1 MIRWAQAAAFASL
14 IGFSLLIPNPML
26 AEPIAV
32 RHTEGLI
39 HGFLV
44 LRTLDGDALAE
55 GDLIQVSHGGRV
67 STRLLFRFKDGS
79 VHDETA
85 VFSQRGTF
93 QLLSYHLIQKGPTF
107 QHPIELKIDVPS
119 SMVTI
124 TSTDDKGIEKTTS
137 DHLDLPLDL
146 ANGLVTTL
154 LTNMP
159 PDMTQAKVSML
170 AADPKPR
177 LVKLVITPQGEETFA
192 VSGAPRKAKH
202 YVVKVEIGGAAGHI
216 APIVGKQPPDIQ
228 VWILGE
234 AVPAFVKMEGPL
246 YYRGPIW
253 RIELASPV
261 WPKPSAQG
269 SKDNPPK
276 N

>member
-1 MIRWAQAAAFASL
+1 MIRSSQDVAFT
-14 IGFSLLIPNPML
+14 LLICFALLMPKSMP

-44 LRTLDGDALAE
+44 LRTLDGGALAE

-107 QHPIELKIDVPS
+107 QHPIEVKIDAAS
-119 SMVTI
+119 GMVTV
-124 TSTDDKGIEKTTS
+124 TSIDDKGIQKTTS
-137 DHLDLPLDL
+137 DHLEIPTDL
-146 ANGLVTTL
+146 ANGLLTTL

-159 PDMTQAKVSML
+159 PDMTHAEVSML
-170 AADPKPR
+170 AANPKPR
-177 LVKLVITPQGEETFA
+177 LVKLAITPQGEETFA
-192 VSGAPRKAKH
+192 VSGAPRKARH
-202 YVVKVEIGGAAGHI
+202 YVVKVEIGGAAGLI
-216 APIVGKQPPDIQ
+216 APIVGKQPPDLH

-246 YYRGPIW
+246 YYGGPIW

-261 WPKPSAQG
+261 WPKPAAPD